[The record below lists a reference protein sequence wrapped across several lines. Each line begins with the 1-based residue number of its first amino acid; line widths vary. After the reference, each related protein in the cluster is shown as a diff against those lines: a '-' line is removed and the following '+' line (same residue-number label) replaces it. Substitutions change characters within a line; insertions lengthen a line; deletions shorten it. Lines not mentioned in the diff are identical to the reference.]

1 MKLLQKVFLMKNVY
15 FLVRNQIFGKKV
27 KVKPTFGKEKE
38 KAGKVGRERAGREG
52 RERAGKEERGTVG
65 KGKARIGKGRERV
78 GEEERERAG
87 I

>member
-1 MKLLQKVFLMKNVY
+1 MFLVKNAH

-27 KVKPTFGKEKE
+27 RANPTFGREKE
-38 KAGKVGRERAGREG
+38 KAGKEGRERAGREG
-52 RERAGKEERGTVG
+52 RGKVG
-65 KGKARIGKGRERV
+65 KGRVRIGKGRERV